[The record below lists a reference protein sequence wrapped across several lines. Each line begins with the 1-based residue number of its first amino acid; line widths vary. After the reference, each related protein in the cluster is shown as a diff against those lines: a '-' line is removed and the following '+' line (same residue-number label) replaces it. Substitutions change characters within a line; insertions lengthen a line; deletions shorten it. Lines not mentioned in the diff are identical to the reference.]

1 MKSIV
6 LSVALLGFAACAWPP
21 TLPSAAN
28 APNPSQV
35 ADQAA
40 GATNQTTGA
49 VEQTAGQTVN
59 AVSQSVPAV
68 QVPMATMPRLGG
80 GGLLRR

>member
-1 MKSIV
+1 MK
-6 LSVALLGFAACAWPP
+6 LVAASLTFLGFAACAWPP

-59 AVSQSVPAV
+59 AVTQTVPAV
-68 QVPMATMPRLGG
+68 QVPMVTMPRLRGG
-80 GGLLRR
+80 SVPR